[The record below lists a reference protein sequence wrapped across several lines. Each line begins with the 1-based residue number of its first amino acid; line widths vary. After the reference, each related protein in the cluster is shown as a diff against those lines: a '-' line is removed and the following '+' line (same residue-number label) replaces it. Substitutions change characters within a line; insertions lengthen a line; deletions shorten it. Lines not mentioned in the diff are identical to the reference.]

1 MPILGVII
9 YFIISPRFTPAP
21 IVYSHIFG
29 LIIVTVLAPIV
40 LSFFL
45 KNLGVTE
52 TLYLENV
59 EERRIPI
66 ILHIGLFIL
75 TIKTLINL
83 IDFPE
88 LYYFFSGM
96 LFSLIGALA
105 FVIFKYKVSLHMIG
119 IGAITAFTIGLSV
132 HFSTNQIMLIGGLF
146 ILAGFIATSR
156 LFTQEHTPTQ
166 LLLGVLV
173 GIAPQITL
181 YRLWL

>member
-1 MPILGVII
+1 
-9 YFIISPRFTPAP
+9 
-21 IVYSHIFG
+21 
-29 LIIVTVLAPIV
+29 
-40 LSFFL
+40 
-45 KNLGVTE
+45 
-52 TLYLENV
+52 
-59 EERRIPI
+59 
-66 ILHIGLFIL
+66 
-75 TIKTLINL
+75 
-83 IDFPE
+83 
-88 LYYFFSGM
+88 
-96 LFSLIGALA
+96 
-105 FVIFKYKVSLHMIG
+105 MIG